1 MIYYDSIVRYF
12 PEALKQSSCDPSG
25 ILRLGVVVV
34 VFFLYI
40 FNKST
45 HSQHTVA
52 YSIGILLFS
61 DAILCLFLLFKCIR
75 NHFLQGEITYIYI

>member
-34 VFFLYI
+34 VVFFYI
-40 FNKST
+40 FLI
-45 HSQHTVA
+45 SQLTVNT
-52 YSIGILLFS
+52 LLPTAF
-61 DAILCLFLLFKCIR
+61 
-75 NHFLQGEITYIYI
+75 E